1 MKNPF
6 KSDNAP
12 VIPNMLQYLSRSLS
26 VPGARESDQGYNSYV
41 GSCSVHGTLKR
52 HISSGVDTTFEV
64 PLTIMSLILMTNHDS
79 TASTMRVPLTIIMVL
94 LPFRW
99 IYIDLL

>member
-52 HISSGVDTTFEV
+52 HISSGGDTTFEV
-64 PLTIMSLILMTNHDS
+64 ANYDDDTTF
-79 TASTMRVPLTIIMVL
+79 VVTIIN
-94 LPFRW
+94 
-99 IYIDLL
+99 IDDKS